1 MKCHLVVCLSLF
13 VPQVHAVSDRHDPA
27 LAARLLEEVRRQLHT
42 EGGKWP
48 LRYPHEGKD
57 EPVHGSMTH
66 NKAVRRMYQDRGLM
80 PIPERQ
86 NYEALNQQRRRL
98 GEQVAVQ
105 QAKLT
110 QENTRPIRILP
121 NYDLMYEN
129 KVRPNRVCFTLGAW
143 VKRGNPESS
152 APSDESLATCHRSW
166 RSDLSAYVE
175 VAANLQ
181 NQDCWAVCGPEDT
194 QTDINRECM
203 IRETNAIL
211 PVLSQYLRVPML
223 ENGTLKLSY
232 SDGSYPS
239 YFEMTGAESGAKCF
253 ADCAKDNDISAL
265 AQMPPEYCEEGVQA
279 DVILFLF
286 KGLHKPGAAGYG
298 GPCGYDQF
306 GRLRDEDRCGVG

>member
-1 MKCHLVVCLSLF
+1 
-13 VPQVHAVSDRHDPA
+13 
-27 LAARLLEEVRRQLHT
+27 
-42 EGGKWP
+42 
-48 LRYPHEGKD
+48 
-57 EPVHGSMTH
+57 MTH

-194 QTDINRECM
+194 QTDINRECALLRR
-203 IRETNAIL
+203 IWHIL
-211 PVLSQYLRVPML
+211 GLVIARIYILSWDLDNQ
-223 ENGTLKLSY
+223 T
-232 SDGSYPS
+232 
-239 YFEMTGAESGAKCF
+239 SGNLGC
-253 ADCAKDNDISAL
+253 SR
-265 AQMPPEYCEEGVQA
+265 AQVNVTIY
-279 DVILFLF
+279 
-286 KGLHKPGAAGYG
+286 
-298 GPCGYDQF
+298 
-306 GRLRDEDRCGVG
+306 